1 MYILV
6 IRNILRCNGTLKQV
20 KFDVNWEFW
29 FKIYNL
35 ES

>member
-6 IRNILRCNGTLKQV
+6 NRNILRCNGTLKQV